1 MEKLVLIGVEELES
15 IIDKS
20 ISRHFNNVEVITAA
34 QDKIVLHS
42 IKELADFLGCSQV
55 TAQKLKN
62 SGKIPFKQY
71 GRKIQFDSAAVLTAL
86 DNDKSNSRKRK

>member
-20 ISRHFNNVEVITAA
+20 ISKHFNTAEAITATPEN
-34 QDKIVLHS
+34 IVLHS
-42 IKELADFLGCSQV
+42 IKELADFLSCSQV

-71 GRKIQFDSAAVLTAL
+71 GRKIQFDSALVLAAI
-86 DNDKSNSRKRK
+86 DKDKLNSRKK